1 MCISDLI
8 YIYFIIESLLHIF
21 YGGKVTHAFKAGAP
35 HFVWISLHVGQ
46 TILLVILQLYLQK
59 SLAQQVI
66 LLFNLFF
73 ESYFYFLF
81 YKKRKIPN
89 IKDPFL
95 RAFIFI

>member
-1 MCISDLI
+1 M
-8 YIYFIIESLLHIF
+8 
-21 YGGKVTHAFKAGAP
+21 
-35 HFVWISLHVGQ
+35 
-46 TILLVILQLYLQK
+46 LVILQLYLQK

-95 RAFIFI
+95 RTFIVKFSVRSISVGIAVMKFRNESGA

>member
-1 MCISDLI
+1 MLRV
-8 YIYFIIESLLHIF
+8 YLRFNIYFIFESLLHILW
-21 YGGKVTHAFKAGAP
+21 GKVTHAFKAVAP
-35 HFVWISLHVGQ
+35 LFVLISLHVGQ
-46 TILLVILQLYLQK
+46 TLMLVILQLYLQK

-73 ESYFYFLF
+73 EFYFYFLF
-81 YKKRKIPN
+81 YKKRKLPN